1 MGQNEPSILGK
12 AAGAVCVAL
21 RVQEW
26 GEEKGDYPERTVQRG
41 NQTKKRGGAE
51 IGEEQ
56 SNGSAT
62 LGQGPGSSSRSM
74 HNNIFEFFCRTGA
87 PTQVE
92 DGNFRLNWRLGR
104 GR

>member
-41 NQTKKRGGAE
+41 NQTKKRVCSKYHKSQFKSKLKEPVNSSKAVT
-51 IGEEQ
+51 
-56 SNGSAT
+56 AT
-62 LGQGPGSSSRSM
+62 WA
-74 HNNIFEFFCRTGA
+74 NT
-87 PTQVE
+87 
-92 DGNFRLNWRLGR
+92 
-104 GR
+104 